1 MDKKKVLETTAMV
14 FGVGVFVGA
23 VWFWSLQ
30 IGDVLEILEMAY
42 G

>member
-1 MDKKKVLETTAMV
+1 MDKKKVLETTVMV
-14 FGVGVFVGA
+14 FGVGILVGA

-30 IGDVLEILEMAY
+30 VGDVLEILEMAY

>member
-1 MDKKKVLETTAMV
+1 MDRKKLLETVSMV
-14 FGVGVFVGA
+14 FGVSIFIGA

-30 IGDVLEILEMAY
+30 VGDVLEILEMAY